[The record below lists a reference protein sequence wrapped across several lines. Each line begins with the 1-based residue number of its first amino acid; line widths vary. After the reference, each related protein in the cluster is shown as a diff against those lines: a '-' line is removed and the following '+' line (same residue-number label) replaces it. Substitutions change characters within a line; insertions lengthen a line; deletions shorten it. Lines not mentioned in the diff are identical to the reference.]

1 MKCYYLVPY
10 FIMVIILPQKRYNI
24 IMNYKTIAKETLE
37 IEAQTLLLA
46 SQKIGDEFNEAIKT
60 ILECDGKLIIT
71 GVGKSGLIGAKMA
84 ATFASTGTPSFF
96 LHPTEALHGDL
107 GMISSNDVV
116 IAISYSGESE
126 ELSSILPHIRRF
138 GTPLIGM
145 TRSKESTLG
154 KYSDLIIDV
163 VVEKEACP
171 LDIAP
176 TSSTTLTLAL
186 GDALAVCLMKARNFQ
201 KSDFA
206 SFHPGGALGK
216 QLFVKVSNLMQTK
229 NLPIVSKDTKVKEA
243 ILKISEGR
251 LGTVLVTDE
260 DKKLIALVSDGDI
273 RRALLQDDFS
283 LEENVL
289 KYATMNPM
297 SCEDENMLASQALV
311 LIEEK
316 KIQLLVVT
324 DKNKKIRGVLH
335 IHTLI
340 EKGIS

>member
-1 MKCYYLVPY
+1 
-10 FIMVIILPQKRYNI
+10 
-24 IMNYKTIAKETLE
+24 MNYKKIAQETLN
-37 IEAQTLLLA
+37 IEADTLLKA
-46 SQKIGDEFNEAIKT
+46 SKNIDDAFDKAVEI
-60 ILECDGKLIIT
+60 ILSCKGKLIVT

-126 ELSSILPHIRRF
+126 ELSSILPHIKRF
-138 GTPLIGM
+138 KTPLIGM
-145 TRSKESTLG
+145 TRDKNSTLG
-154 KYSDLIIDV
+154 RFSDLVIDV

-186 GDALAVCLMKARNFQ
+186 GDALAVCLMRARDFK

-216 QLFVKVSNLMQTK
+216 KLFIKVSNLMQSTDIPTVK
-229 NLPIVSKDTKVKEA
+229 EDAKVKEA
-243 ILKISEGR
+243 ILEISQGR
-251 LGTVLVTDE
+251 LGTVLVV
-260 DKKLIALVSDGDI
+260 DKDDKLTAIVSDGDI
-273 RRALLQDDFS
+273 RRALLAEDFS
-283 LEENVL
+283 LDDDVL
-289 KYATMNPM
+289 KYATKNPM
-297 SCEDENMLASQALV
+297 TCEDEDMLASEALV
-311 LIEEK
+311 LIEDK
-316 KIQLLVVT
+316 KIQLLVIT
-324 DKNKKIRGVLH
+324 DKEKNIKGVLH

>member
-1 MKCYYLVPY
+1 
-10 FIMVIILPQKRYNI
+10 
-24 IMNYKTIAKETLE
+24 MNYKEIAQETLN
-37 IEAQTLLLA
+37 IEAATLLSAAKNMNNVFDKAVETVLA
-46 SQKIGDEFNEAIKT
+46 CK
-60 ILECDGKLIIT
+60 GKLVVT

-107 GMISSNDVV
+107 GMIGKDDVV

-126 ELSSILPHIRRF
+126 ELSSILPHIKRF
-138 GTPLIGM
+138 NTPLIGM
-145 TRSKESTLG
+145 TRDRNSTLG
-154 KYSDLIIDV
+154 KYSDLVIDV

-216 QLFVKVSNLMQTK
+216 KLFVKVSNLMQSE
-229 NLPIVSKDTKVKEA
+229 NLPIVDKNTKVKDA
-243 ILKISEGR
+243 ILRISEGR

-260 DKKLIALVSDGDI
+260 DEKLVALVSDGDI
-273 RRALLQDDFS
+273 RRALLQESFS
-283 LEENVL
+283 LEDSVL

-297 SCEDENMLASQALV
+297 TCEDSNMLASEALV

-324 DKNKKIRGVLH
+324 DKNKKIKGVLH

>member
-1 MKCYYLVPY
+1 
-10 FIMVIILPQKRYNI
+10 
-24 IMNYKTIAKETLE
+24 MNYKTIAQETLK
-37 IEAQTLLLA
+37 IEAQTLFDA
-46 SQKIGDEFNEAIKT
+46 AQSIDSAFEDAINT
-60 ILECDGKLIIT
+60 ILNCEGKLIIT

-107 GMISSNDVV
+107 GMIGGGDVV
-116 IAISYSGESE
+116 LAISYSGESE
-126 ELSSILPHIRRF
+126 ELSSILPHIKRF

-145 TRSKESTLG
+145 TKNSASTLG
-154 KYSDLIIDV
+154 EYSDICIKIL
-163 VVEKEACP
+163 VEKEACP
-171 LDIAP
+171 INTAP

-186 GDALAVCLMKARNFQ
+186 GDALAVCLMKARNFA

-216 QLFVKVSNLMQTK
+216 KLFIKVSNLMQSE
-229 NLPIVSKDTKVKEA
+229 NLPLIPQNATVKDA
-243 ILKISEGR
+243 ILSISEGR
-251 LGTVLVTDE
+251 LGTTLITDE
-260 DKKLIALVSDGDI
+260 AGKLLALMSDGDV
-273 RRALLQDDFS
+273 RRALMSENFS
-283 LEENVL
+283 LEDAALN
-289 KYATMNPM
+289 YATLNPM
-297 SCEDENMLASQALV
+297 CCEDAQMLASDALV

-324 DKNKKIRGVLH
+324 DKEKNIQGVLH

>member
-1 MKCYYLVPY
+1 
-10 FIMVIILPQKRYNI
+10 
-24 IMNYKTIAKETLE
+24 MNYKEIAQETLN
-37 IEAQTLLLA
+37 IEAQTLLNA
-46 SQKIGDEFNEAIKT
+46 SQNISDAFGSAVET
-60 ILECDGKLIIT
+60 ILTCKGKLIVT

-107 GMISSNDVV
+107 GMISQNDVV

-126 ELSSILPHIRRF
+126 ELSSILPHIKRF
-138 GTPLIGM
+138 NTPLIGM
-145 TRSKESTLG
+145 TRDANSTLG
-154 KYSDLIIDV
+154 KYSDVVIDV

-186 GDALAVCLMKARNFQ
+186 GDALAVALMKARDFK

-216 QLFVKVSNLMQTK
+216 KLFIKVSNLMQST
-229 NLPIVSKDTKVKEA
+229 NLPIVDKNTKVKEA
-243 ILKISEGR
+243 ILEISQGR

-260 DKKLIALVSDGDI
+260 NEKLLALVSDGDI

-283 LEENVL
+283 LEEDVL
-289 KYATMNPM
+289 KYATQNPM
-297 SCEDENMLASQALV
+297 TCEDENMLASDALV

-324 DKNKKIRGVLH
+324 DKNKKIKGVLH

>member
-1 MKCYYLVPY
+1 
-10 FIMVIILPQKRYNI
+10 
-24 IMNYKTIAKETLE
+24 MNYKTIAEETLN
-37 IEAQTLLLA
+37 IEAQTLFDA
-46 SQKIGDEFNEAIKT
+46 SKNIGDEFDRAVEL
-60 ILECDGKLIIT
+60 ILACKGKLVVS

-107 GMISSNDVV
+107 GMIGKDDVV

-126 ELSSILPHIRRF
+126 ELGSILPHIKRF
-138 GTPLIGM
+138 EVPLIGM
-145 TRSKESTLG
+145 TRDENSTLAQ
-154 KYSDLIIDV
+154 YSDLLIKV

-171 LDIAP
+171 LNIAP

-206 SFHPGGALGK
+206 SFHPGGSLGK
-216 QLFVKVSNLMQTK
+216 QLFVKVKNLMQTK
-229 NLPIVSKDTKVKEA
+229 NLPIINADAKIKDA
-243 ILKISEGR
+243 ILQIGAGR
-251 LGTVLVTDE
+251 VGTVLIA
-260 DKKLIALVSDGDI
+260 DKENKLVALLSDGDV
-273 RRALLQDDFS
+273 RRALLSDDFS
-283 LEENVL
+283 LDDGVL
-289 KYATMNPM
+289 KYATKNPM
-297 SCEDENMLASQALV
+297 SIDDENMLASDALV

-316 KIQLLVVT
+316 KIQLLVIT
-324 DKNKKIRGVLH
+324 NKEKNIIGVLH

>member
-1 MKCYYLVPY
+1 
-10 FIMVIILPQKRYNI
+10 
-24 IMNYKTIAKETLE
+24 MNYKTIAQETLN
-37 IEAQTLLLA
+37 IEAQTLA
-46 SQKIGDEFNEAIKT
+46 DAAKNIGDEFDKAVKI
-60 ILECDGKLIIT
+60 ILDCKGKLVVS

-107 GMISSNDVV
+107 GMIGKDDVV

-126 ELSSILPHIRRF
+126 ELSSILPHIKRF
-138 GTPLIGM
+138 GIPLIGM
-145 TRSKESTLG
+145 TRDKNSTLG
-154 KYSDLIIDV
+154 QYSDLVIDV

-171 LDIAP
+171 LNIAP

-186 GDALAVCLMKARNFQ
+186 GDALAVCLMKARDFQ

-216 QLFVKVSNLMQTK
+216 KLFIKVSNLMQK
-229 NLPIVSKDTKVKEA
+229 ENLPLLHEDAKVKDA
-243 ILKISEGR
+243 ILAISEGR
-251 LGTVLVTDE
+251 LGTVLIS
-260 DKKLIALVSDGDI
+260 DKEGRLIALMSDGDV
-273 RRALLQDDFS
+273 RRALLSEDFS
-283 LEENVL
+283 LEANVL
-289 KYATMNPM
+289 EYATHNPM
-297 SCEDENMLASQALV
+297 TIDNEEMLASDALV
-311 LIEEK
+311 LIEKK

-324 DKNKKIRGVLH
+324 DKEKKIQGVLH